1 MRHLTIALFLPAP
14 ILSEGV
20 RHFLEKLPP
29 DNISVVEL
37 TEARLHETI
46 RQSRPSVMIAD
57 AVMLGAADLE
67 LLREETDGK
76 MKIIGV
82 HTAALPLGHLRK
94 YDETLSVYDQEE
106 TILKTLH
113 RCVTP
118 KEPDGKQQA
127 PELSQREKDVVVG
140 IVKGLSNKEIA
151 TEMNVSVNTVMT
163 HRRNI
168 VSKLQIHSPAGLT
181 IYAIVSKLVRLDE
194 IQASLPR

>member
-1 MRHLTIALFLPAP
+1 MKHHMIALFLPAP

-20 RHFLEKLPP
+20 KHFLGKLSL

-67 LLREETDGK
+67 MLREETDGK
-76 MKIIGV
+76 MKIVGV
-82 HTAALPLGHLRK
+82 HSAALPIERVRK
-94 YDETLSVYDQEE
+94 YDELLSVYEQEE
-106 TILKTLH
+106 TILETLR
-113 RCVTP
+113 RCVTS
-118 KEPDGKQQA
+118 KEKEGQQT
-127 PELSQREKDVVVG
+127 PELSQREKDVVLG

-181 IYAIVSKLVRLDE
+181 IYAIVSKLVRIDE
-194 IQASLPR
+194 IQANLPR